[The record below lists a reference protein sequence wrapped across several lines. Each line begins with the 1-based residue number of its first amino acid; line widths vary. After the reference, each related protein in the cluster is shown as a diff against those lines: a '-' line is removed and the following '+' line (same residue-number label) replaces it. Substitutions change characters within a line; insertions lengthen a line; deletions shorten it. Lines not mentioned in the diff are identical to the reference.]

1 MADGLL
7 SKMLDDRLMGEWI
20 PLRCKTAM
28 NTKAPAVLKS
38 VKKSFPVMP
47 IHENYDY

>member
-20 PLRCKTAM
+20 PLRCKTAK
-28 NTKAPAVLKS
+28 NIRAPAVLKS
-38 VKKSFPVMP
+38 VKMGHP
-47 IHENYDY
+47 IGHCCY